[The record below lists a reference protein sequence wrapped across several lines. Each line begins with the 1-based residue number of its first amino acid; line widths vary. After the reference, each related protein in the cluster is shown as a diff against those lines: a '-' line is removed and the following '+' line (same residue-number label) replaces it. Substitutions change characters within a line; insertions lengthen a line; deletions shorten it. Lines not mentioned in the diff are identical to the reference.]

1 MLSMYS
7 KLYCIIWYFACLH
20 KYPKWIVLS
29 SYAMI
34 SIELC
39 ILCSIGNRFG
49 SVRLVL
55 GGCQWPALGRNLHN
69 FIWIVALINCP
80 RFPLSSILSL
90 SVSVLLFY
98 RLHIVMT
105 FKTFVLFLYV
115 PVFLPPLL
123 LYRSPSLPPSTGSH
137 ALSCIWL
144 FIDKVISLWLWVSVT
159 LRFRF
164 ASILFHFF
172 SLSLSSMF
180 FFVLLPLL
188 LCGLAHT
195 ALPLSTIPWQK
206 GSIFVSFGEH
216 FYLLLRLCHGIDNR
230 RSELKPHVLSRLHS
244 REFPI
249 DT

>member
-1 MLSMYS
+1 MYS

-29 SYAMI
+29 SCAMI

-69 FIWIVALINCP
+69 IIWIVALINCP

-123 LYRSPSLPPSTGSH
+123 LYRSPSLPLLVPMLSPAFDFSLIKLSASGYGFLSHYGSV
-137 ALSCIWL
+137 
-144 FIDKVISLWLWVSVT
+144 FPP
-159 LRFRF
+159 
-164 ASILFHFF
+164 FF
-172 SLSLSSMF
+172 STFFLSLSSMF
-180 FFVLLPLL
+180 FFVLLPLP

-195 ALPLSTIPWQK
+195 ALPLSTTPWQK

>member
-123 LYRSPSLPPSTGSH
+123 LYRSPSLPLLVPMLSPAFDFSLIKLSASGYGFLSHYGSV
-137 ALSCIWL
+137 
-144 FIDKVISLWLWVSVT
+144 FPP
-159 LRFRF
+159 
-164 ASILFHFF
+164 FF
-172 SLSLSSMF
+172 SIF
-180 FFVLLPLL
+180 F
-188 LCGLAHT
+188 
-195 ALPLSTIPWQK
+195 PLSQCF
-206 GSIFVSFGEH
+206 SSFCFLYRFVVWLTQRFLYRPHHGKKEVSS
-216 FYLLLRLCHGIDNR
+216 YLLESTFICC
-230 RSELKPHVLSRLHS
+230 SAFVMA
-244 REFPI
+244 
-249 DT
+249 

>member
-1 MLSMYS
+1 MYS

-123 LYRSPSLPPSTGSH
+123 LYRSPSLLLLVPMLSPAFDFSLIKLSASGYGFLSHYGSVLPPFFSTFFF
-137 ALSCIWL
+137 LSL
-144 FIDKVISLWLWVSVT
+144 LNVFL
-159 LRFRF
+159 RF
-164 ASILFHFF
+164 AS
-172 SLSLSSMF
+172 S
-180 FFVLLPLL
+180 
-188 LCGLAHT
+188 T
-195 ALPLSTIPWQK
+195 ALWFGSHSASFIDHTMAKRKYLRIFWRALLSVAPPLSWHRQPTERTK
-206 GSIFVSFGEH
+206 TT
-216 FYLLLRLCHGIDNR
+216 CA
-230 RSELKPHVLSRLHS
+230 
-244 REFPI
+244 
-249 DT
+249 

>member
-1 MLSMYS
+1 MYS

-49 SVRLVL
+49 SVRFVL

-80 RFPLSSILSL
+80 RFPLSPFFYSLSLGLCSFILSL
-90 SVSVLLFY
+90 AYCYDIQNIRFISLCACVPPSTPTLSLSLL
-98 RLHIVMT
+98 
-105 FKTFVLFLYV
+105 
-115 PVFLPPLL
+115 
-123 LYRSPSLPPSTGSH
+123 PSTGSH

-172 SLSLSSMF
+172 SPSLSSMF
-180 FFVLLPLL
+180 FFVLLPLP

-195 ALPLSTIPWQK
+195 ALPLSTTPWQK

-230 RSELKPHVLSRLHS
+230 PSELKPHVLSRLHS